1 MRDVRVAAAQF
12 EHRNGDKAY
21 NLSRIVQL
29 TRRAAEQGAEIVSFH
44 ECSITGYTFLQHL
57 SREELANLAEPV
69 PEGPSVAAL
78 AKIAGDVGVVVM
90 AGLVESDAA
99 GHLFNCYVTVG
110 PHGFINKFRKLH
122 TFISPYLTPGATYN
136 VIDLLGIKAGFL
148 ICYDNNLPE
157 NVRMTTLL
165 GAEVIFMP
173 HVTGCLPSTMPGR
186 GTVDKALWDNR
197 DRDPVRLRMEFEG
210 PKGRGWL
217 MRWLPARA
225 WENGVYAVF
234 SNAVGVDDDTIKPG
248 LAMILDPFG
257 EVVVES
263 RALGDDVVVA
273 LLTADKLG
281 QSSGRRYLR
290 ARRPE
295 MYGKLVE
302 PPPPGQDPVT
312 EPGWKLAQTKTSRGD
327 AKGHEEAEAS

>member
-1 MRDVRVAAAQF
+1 MRDIRVAAAQF

-21 NLSRIVQL
+21 NLSRIEEL
-29 TRRAAEQGAEIVSFH
+29 TRRAVEQGAEIVSFH
-44 ECSITGYTFLQHL
+44 ECSICGYTFLQHL
-57 SREELANLAEPV
+57 SRDELANLAEPV
-69 PEGPSVAAL
+69 PGGPSVAAL
-78 AKIAGDVGVVVM
+78 ERIARHFGVVVM
-90 AGLVESDAA
+90 AGLIELDPA
-99 GHLFNCYVTVG
+99 GRLFNCYVTVG
-110 PHGFINKFRKLH
+110 PDGFITKFRKLH
-122 TFISPYLTPGATYN
+122 TFISPYLSPGDSYN

-157 NVRMTTLL
+157 NVRITTML

-186 GTVDKALWDNR
+186 GTVDRALWENR
-197 DRDPVRLRMEFEG
+197 DRDPVRLRIEFEG

-234 SNAVGVDDDTIKPG
+234 SNAVGLDDDTIKPG

-263 RALGDDVVVA
+263 RVLGDDVVVA
-273 LLTADKLG
+273 LLTGGKARAVLG
-281 QSSGRRYLR
+281 PALSAGTPARALR
-290 ARRPE
+290 QARRAAAARPGAGHTPGLE
-295 MYGKLVE
+295 SGTGKSDQGAFKRRAGGRE
-302 PPPPGQDPVT
+302 
-312 EPGWKLAQTKTSRGD
+312 
-327 AKGHEEAEAS
+327 